1 MKLKQYTH
9 KQLSDW
15 MRENNVSVV
24 KLALKMNLSPVQIN
38 HILNLKRGMSKQSLK
53 KLHEITKI
61 PIEQLLYPEDFKI
74 NPKEKE
80 VA

>member
-38 HILNLKRGMSKQSLK
+38 HILNLKRGMSKESLK
-53 KLHEITKI
+53 KLHEITNI
-61 PIEQLLYPEDFKI
+61 PIEQLLYPEDFKV
-74 NPKEKE
+74 NPKEEE

>member
-53 KLHEITKI
+53 KLHEITNI